1 MPMSMSMSTH
11 VNTNINA
18 DVSVKNEMKGKPPS
32 GSDFWATV
40 QLGYG
45 LRKALKKIWDSV
57 LNKGV
62 GVWEP

>member
-1 MPMSMSMSTH
+1 MPMPMSMSTH

-45 LRKALKKIWDSV
+45 LRKALKKFETQS
-57 LNKGV
+57 
-62 GVWEP
+62 